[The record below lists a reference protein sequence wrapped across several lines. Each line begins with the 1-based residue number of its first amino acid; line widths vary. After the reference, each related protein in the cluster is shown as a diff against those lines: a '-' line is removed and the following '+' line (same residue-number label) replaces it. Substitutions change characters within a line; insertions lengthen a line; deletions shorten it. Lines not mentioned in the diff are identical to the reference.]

1 MPARLCLDLRR
12 RYSAPMTWQEFW
24 STIFPDY
31 LGALG
36 SIAASTV
43 AVAAFIRD
51 MRTRA
56 GLKEMAQ
63 AAASTIELPSP
74 GAGGS
79 PAAPTIAPP
88 FRVDTEGSAPQG
100 EPLIELTTRGK
111 QTVLRN
117 LSTEPIRISD
127 LRVPSGGK
135 EVTLRSELPA
145 AVEPGEGFGFVVHDL
160 LRGPAITALL
170 VEWVD
175 GGGTPHLSRF
185 YV

>member
-1 MPARLCLDLRR
+1 
-12 RYSAPMTWQEFW
+12 MTWQEFW
-24 STIFPDY
+24 STIFPAY
-31 LGALG
+31 LGAIG

-63 AAASTIELPSP
+63 SAVSTIELPSP
-74 GAGGS
+74 DAGGT
-79 PAAPTIAPP
+79 PTAPTIAPP
-88 FRVDTEGSAPQG
+88 FLVHPDPSAPAAA
-100 EPLIELTTRGK
+100 PLLELTTRGK
-111 QTVLRN
+111 QTGLRN

-127 LRVPSGGK
+127 LRIPSGGK
-135 EVTLRSELPA
+135 EVTLRGDLPGV
-145 AVEPGEGFGFVVHDL
+145 VEPGEGFGFIVRDL
-160 LRGPAITALL
+160 LSGPAITALL

-175 GGGTPHLSRF
+175 GGGVAHLSRF